1 MKIGVIWAGFNCE
14 DTLDRSL
21 APWIAARRDKL
32 GGHDFVICAVS
43 VPFEGFGEEATDK
56 TRTLLG
62 FASTRDD
69 IDHAIVRDR
78 PMKETEARG
87 AALRWLTE
95 KGCDLSIMVDA
106 DEFYSTDEISRIM
119 TFVSARPLIAAFKGS
134 FRNCVFDENTYVT
147 QPFRPM
153 RIHRVRYGDYLLD
166 SFWDDNNALYRAAN
180 GDFKRD
186 IDLPVAQIPQ
196 SVQFTKHLTW
206 ISDER
211 SRKKCEYQT
220 KARGWECSFRWNYSL
235 DRLEWNESY
244 FRANGLSFPPET
256 RKD

>member
-1 MKIGVIWAGFNCE
+1 MKIGVLFCAYS
-14 DTLDRSL
+14 TLDMLPESL
-21 APWIAARRDKL
+21 APWLAAKASRL
-32 GGHDFVICAVS
+32 GGHDYLITAVS
-43 VPFEGFGEEATDK
+43 CPF
-56 TRTLLG
+56 LG
-62 FASTRDD
+62 FPDAKDD
-69 IDHAIVRDR
+69 GTVDALFKQVSHDKIDHLVVSDTPI
-78 PMKETEARG
+78 PETEARG
-87 AALRWLTE
+87 RALRWLAAQ
-95 KGCDLSIMVDA
+95 GCDLSIMVDS
-106 DEFYSTDEISRIM
+106 DEFYSMDEISRIM

-235 DRLEWNESY
+235 DRLEWNEPY

-256 RKD
+256 QKD